1 MRWYEKTQS
10 GGGGITGADMQDGAG
25 GKMDRMDKA
34 QVHGKEKYVS
44 EENLLRE
51 EIRKLAGSGGLTQKE
66 EKELLNSI
74 HSSIDERRKIMK
86 QSGYRKIKVAAAAAA
101 IAVLGV
107 GTAFASGKIASLSS
121 STRTDQVDYKNAQ
134 EVEVS
139 DSLYKK
145 ARAVDEFS
153 NGAKFVRGFDVN
165 VSAQDENGVEIG
177 TYPSI
182 SIDYS
187 GEYFL
192 DISDPLEGA
201 AGQAYP
207 AVLSETYED
216 VEIEVSV
223 MDYLFLPPDQ
233 EPDEADLKLEEEG
246 KLEISYG
253 TDKAERKTS
262 IGAFWEDDGLTY
274 CLITMKEGGTPE
286 ELLQM
291 AKEIIAK

>member
-1 MRWYEKTQS
+1 MKWYKGTQS
-10 GGGGITGADMQDGAG
+10 GCGMPGSDVQEGAG
-25 GKMDRMDKA
+25 RETDRMA
-34 QVHGKEKYVS
+34 QAQGIRKNVSKEK
-44 EENLLRE
+44 LLQKDL
-51 EIRKLAGSGGLTQKE
+51 RKLAESGRLTQKE

-74 HSSIDERRKIMK
+74 HSSINERRKNMK
-86 QSGYRKIKVAAAAAA
+86 LFEYRKMKIVAAAAA

-121 STRTDQVDYKNAQ
+121 SVITDQVDYKNAQ
-134 EVEVS
+134 EVEAS
-139 DSLYKK
+139 DALYKK

-153 NGAKFVRGFDVN
+153 NGAEFVRGFDVN
-165 VSAQDENGVEIG
+165 VSALDENGAEIG

-182 SIDYS
+182 NIDYS

-201 AGQAYP
+201 EGQPYP
-207 AVLSETYED
+207 AVLSETYEN
-216 VEIEVSV
+216 VEIEVSA

-233 EPDEADLKLEEEG
+233 EPAEEDLKLQEEG

-253 TDKAERKTS
+253 TDEAERKTS
-262 IGAFWEDDGLTY
+262 VSAFWKEDGLTY
-274 CLITMKEGGTPE
+274 CLVTMKEGADPE
-286 ELLQM
+286 ELLEM